1 MGTIKVT
8 VLIQCILALVLAIL
22 GVKLLLPDRNVWGNP
37 QFETLMMQ
45 CQIPST
51 EAIIRLYQGNGGA
64 TVAYWYSVTFDYGKF
79 LGEKQIFYAY
89 AYPSIQSIDCR
100 ADEVTVLA
108 DEQSWTFSLK
118 EIKNQLIN
126 QPIGFYK
133 GETQQKSIQPLR
145 ILTLSFGVLL
155 ELISVWILSRSFKQF
170 RASRHPTHPR
180 NSRT

>member
-1 MGTIKVT
+1 MRKASALV
-8 VLIQCILALVLAIL
+8 QCILALLLAIW

-37 QFETLMMQ
+37 QLETLMMQ

-51 EAIIRLYQGNGGA
+51 EAVIRLYQGNGGA
-64 TVAYWYSVTFDYGKF
+64 TVAYWYSVTFDNGKF
-79 LGEKQIFYAY
+79 PTEKQIFHTY

-100 ADEVTVLA
+100 PDEVTVLA
-108 DEQSWTFSLK
+108 DEQSWTFSIK

-126 QPIGFYK
+126 QPIGFYR
-133 GETQQKSIQPLR
+133 GEPQQKSIQPLR

-170 RASRHPTHPR
+170 RASQNPE
-180 NSRT
+180 

>member
-1 MGTIKVT
+1 MRKASALV
-8 VLIQCILALVLAIL
+8 QCILALLLAIW

-37 QFETLMMQ
+37 QLETLMMQ

-51 EAIIRLYQGNGGA
+51 EAVIRLYQGNAGA
-64 TVAYWYSVTFDYGKF
+64 TVAYWYSVTFDNGKF
-79 LGEKQIFYAY
+79 PTEKQIFHTY

-100 ADEVTVLA
+100 PDEVTVLA

-126 QPIGFYK
+126 QPIGFYR
-133 GETQQKSIQPLR
+133 GEPQQKSIQPLR

-170 RASRHPTHPR
+170 RASQNPE
-180 NSRT
+180 